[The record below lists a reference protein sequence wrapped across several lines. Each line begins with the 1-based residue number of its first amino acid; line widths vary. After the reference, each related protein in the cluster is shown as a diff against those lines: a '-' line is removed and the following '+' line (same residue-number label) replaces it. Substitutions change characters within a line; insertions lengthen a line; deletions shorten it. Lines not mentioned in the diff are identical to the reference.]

1 MVLSGLNLGLL
12 MGPFLAGIIYDR
24 TGYYAVFGT
33 ILGVI
38 AFDFLLR
45 IVMIEKHCAMQWQ
58 TPDLDS
64 QNEELVRHCKI
75 LEWQKG
81 SSGPLSSQKREPIR
95 DDHEST
101 PLLYHEA
108 ENPQSWVQKRFPTVA
123 VLLRSPRL
131 MTAIGGAFSK

>member
-24 TGYYAVFGT
+24 AGYYAVFGT
-33 ILGVI
+33 ILGII

-45 IVMIEKHCAMQWQ
+45 LAMIEKKYALQWQ
-58 TPDLDS
+58 TPNPDS
-64 QNEELVRHCKI
+64 QDEESMRHAGI
-75 LEWQKG
+75 AESQKG
-81 SSGPLSSQKREPIR
+81 SAGLISSYTRKSIG
-95 DDHEST
+95 DDHENT
-101 PLLYHEA
+101 PLLQHQ
-108 ENPQSWVQKRFPTVA
+108 PDRHKSWFQVKFPTVA

>member
-24 TGYYAVFGT
+24 AGYYAVFGT
-33 ILGVI
+33 ILGII

-45 IVMIEKHCAMQWQ
+45 LAMIEKQYAMQWQ
-58 TPDLDS
+58 TPNPGS
-64 QNEELVRHCKI
+64 QDEESMRHAGI
-75 LEWQKG
+75 AESQKG
-81 SSGPLSSQKREPIR
+81 STGLISSYTRKSTG
-95 DDHEST
+95 DDHENT
-101 PLLYHEA
+101 PLLRHQ
-108 ENPQSWVQKRFPTVA
+108 PDRDSSWFQAKLPTIA